1 MEEIKKEFNERTKL
15 ILNHDQRRV
24 LWRWIEEK
32 LEEVYAK
39 GVARGHYLGFQQAEK
54 SIPSYQDAIDDL
66 TEHLEEIK

>member
-32 LEEVYAK
+32 LEEAYTK
-39 GVARGHYLGFQQAEK
+39 GETRGHYLGFQQAEK

-66 TEHLEEIK
+66 QELKNG